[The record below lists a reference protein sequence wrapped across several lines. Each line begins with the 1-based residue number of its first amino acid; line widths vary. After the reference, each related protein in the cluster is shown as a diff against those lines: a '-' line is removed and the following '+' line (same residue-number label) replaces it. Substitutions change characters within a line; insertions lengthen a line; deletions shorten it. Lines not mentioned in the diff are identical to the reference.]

1 MRTPSGTGSG
11 GRPTLEVVAER
22 AGVSRA
28 TASRVLRGASNVSA
42 QARDAVLRA
51 ADELAYTVNRA
62 ARSLVTRRSDSIAFL
77 VAEDEDRLF
86 SDPYVAKILRGAHRE
101 IAAAGLQLVFVIA
114 SDPADVAQFEQYAR
128 SGHVDGVLLISL
140 HGDDRL
146 PQQLE
151 AAGVPTV
158 LNGRPLSGDPSL
170 FYVDSDNVAGG
181 ATATQALLD
190 GGRRRIATI
199 TGPLDMSAGQDRL
212 AGYRRALQTGG
223 VAADDRM
230 IVTGDFTAEGG
241 ARAMTELL
249 DRGVGFDGL
258 FAASD
263 LTALGAI
270 RVLTERGRTVPEEV
284 AVVGFDDVR
293 EASLATPPLTTVRQP
308 IEELGTTMARTLL
321 RRLGGTPEAGEAAG
335 DVAERATVLPVEL
348 IRRLSA

>member
-1 MRTPSGTGSG
+1 MRTPSGAGSG
-11 GRPTLEVVAER
+11 RRPTLEVVAER

-51 ADELAYTVNRA
+51 ADDLAYTVNRA

-86 SDPYVAKILRGAHRE
+86 TDPYFLGILRGAHRE

-114 SDPADVAQFEQYAR
+114 SDPADVAHFEQYAR

-181 ATATQALLD
+181 TTATQTLLER
-190 GGRRRIATI
+190 GRRRIATI

-212 AGYRRALQTGG
+212 AGYRQALREGG
-223 VAADDRM
+223 VTADDSM
-230 IVTGDFTAEGG
+230 IATGDFTVDGG

-249 DRGVGFDGL
+249 ERGVDFDGL

-263 LTALGAI
+263 LTALGAM
-270 RVLTERGRTVPEEV
+270 RVLAEQGRRVPEEV

-293 EASLATPPLTTVRQP
+293 EARLATPPLTTIRQP
-308 IEELGTTMARTLL
+308 LEELGTTMARTLL
-321 RRLGGTPEAGEAAG
+321 RRVGNTSAGA
-335 DVAERATVLPVEL
+335 DSAERATVLPIEL
-348 IRRLSA
+348 VRRTSA